1 MTRYLCADPSHSP
14 GADPASIDVTAQV
27 RSERGLPPRESAY
40 LAETG
45 DVVRR
50 VRELAD
56 DDPDVRAADVRR
68 ILTGTN
74 VPLDVPVVLMA
85 GDRVPR
91 APGLYEIDE
100 LRRSDRSVATL
111 LDRYAQPGSSREG
124 SEDVVVLREEIGTIR
139 PDGTLVQ
146 PVTTADA
153 VTVEQ
158 TQRIETAT
166 VLPQGVFPVLELA
179 SRLAA
184 AGQDEAAIVE
194 AVHDTPSTGSA
205 PQPTTQPWRVMVE
218 CPVPTGEPPARHHV
232 VFSGDGSVE
241 PVDVLGVP
249 AAGSE
254 TALNTASQPDAIL
267 PFPARRA
274 ERRLVIAIA
283 GVLAVGAV
291 LLVLTWISGALAF
304 AARETPVWL
313 GLSITLA
320 VAAVTIGLVAMV
332 SRSQALGNS
341 NDTLELR
348 RHYDSRIDML
358 WYATVAMGVVFA
370 VALAVGIVP
379 PILSSETPVPAAA
392 ITFNASER
400 IVTATV
406 AVQTQ
411 GVPTDEPV
419 SIQIRQYPSE
429 TSDGVLIGLITT
441 TGDPS
446 GGSTISE
453 TVSLDRGARY
463 MSVVITVGDATPA
476 VCTPTVARGAG
487 CTVVSVPPLGAGVV
501 RLVPTTSALDV
512 VIEPTPTIAPTV
524 APSVV
529 PTVTVAPSVTP
540 TTVITPSPTT

>member
-1 MTRYLCADPSHSP
+1 MTRYLCADPSHGL
-14 GADPASIDVTAQV
+14 GAAPASIDVTAQV
-27 RSERGLPPRESAY
+27 RLEREFLPRESAY

-45 DVVRR
+45 DVLRR
-50 VRELAD
+50 VRELPD
-56 DDPDVRAADVRR
+56 DDPDLRAADVRR
-68 ILTGTN
+68 ILTGTTA
-74 VPLDVPVVLMA
+74 PLDVPVILVA

-91 APGLYEIDE
+91 APGLYEMDE
-100 LRRSDRSVATL
+100 LRRSERSIAML
-111 LDRYAQPGSSREG
+111 LDRYAQPGLSREG

-139 PDGTLVQ
+139 PDGTLIQ
-146 PVTTADA
+146 PTASSDA

-158 TQRIETAT
+158 SQRVETAT

-179 SRLAA
+179 SRLSA
-184 AGQDEAAIVE
+184 AGRDEAAIVE
-194 AVHDTPSTGSA
+194 AVHDTSSAGSA
-205 PQPTTQPWRVMVE
+205 PQQATRPWRVVVE
-218 CPVPTGEPPARHHV
+218 CPVPTGEPPTRHSV

-241 PVDVLGVP
+241 PVEVLGTP
-249 AAGSE
+249 AADSE
-254 TALNTASQPDAIL
+254 TALNTAAQRDAVL

-274 ERRLVIAIA
+274 ERRLGIAI
-283 GVLAVGAV
+283 VGAIAIGAL

-304 AARETPVWL
+304 AARETPMWL
-313 GLSITLA
+313 GLSITLG
-320 VAAVTIGLVAMV
+320 VAAIAIGLVAMA
-332 SRSQALGNS
+332 SRSQTTGNG
-341 NDTLELR
+341 NDTLALR

-358 WYATVAMGVVFA
+358 WYATIAMGVVFA
-370 VALAVGIVP
+370 LALAVGVVP

-406 AVQTQ
+406 DVQTQ
-411 GVPTDEPV
+411 GVPTDQPV
-419 SIQIRQYPSE
+419 SVQVRQYPSE

-441 TGDPS
+441 TGDAS

-476 VCTPTVARGAG
+476 VCTPTVASGAG

-501 RLVPTTSALDV
+501 RLVPTTSAIDEV
-512 VIEPTPTIAPTV
+512 VAPTTTIAPTV

-529 PTVTVAPSVTP
+529 PTVAPSLSPTAVTS
-540 TTVITPSPTT
+540 PSPTI